1 MLPQGAPGRRVGA
14 RHHPPGSCASEM
26 HSAGKFVKDIA
37 VWPMQAAL
45 SMERQM

>member
-1 MLPQGAPGRRVGA
+1 
-14 RHHPPGSCASEM
+14 M